1 VETHRKL
8 RFQLF
13 ECPIPMTNDGFPH
26 LITVRDVGVD
36 KALTEDHTQPS
47 KLWAFDDTNRLKIC
61 EREEIHTFVG
71 THLVI
76 RNDKGN
82 EVF

>member
-1 VETHRKL
+1 
-8 RFQLF
+8 
-13 ECPIPMTNDGFPH
+13 
-26 LITVRDVGVD
+26 VRDVGVD

-61 EREEIHTFVG
+61 EREEIHKFVG

-82 EVF
+82 EVI